1 MVDFTGSLAP
11 YMYEVL
17 RGDIDREANKRHWNR
32 RLRELRAK
40 DHAKDRG
47 ETTIIVVKPDNLAGP
62 HKF

>member
-11 YMYEVL
+11 YMYEAL
-17 RGDIDREANKRHWNR
+17 HGDREREAGRRHWNL

-40 DHAKDRG
+40 DQAKKSGD
-47 ETTIIVVKPDNLAGP
+47 TTIIVVKPDNLAGP

>member
-17 RGDIDREANKRHWNR
+17 RGNIEREANKRQWNL
-32 RLRELRAK
+32 RLRQLRAK
-40 DHAKDRG
+40 DHAKDG
-47 ETTIIVVKPDNLAGP
+47 KTTIIVVKPDHLAGP